1 MNFVFSAKGVRHII
15 KLFFEKHVFRSSAS
29 LSYFLVMSIF
39 PLLICSQ
46 WLLGTLGE
54 DILSFLENYAELIP
68 ENALS
73 VLEDYLVYT
82 GSQSKTLL
90 SIGVLSAIYTGAAS
104 YRTLFG
110 ILHDIF
116 EVHPRHSFLQ
126 FLMSFAWAILFL
138 LFIYVS
144 AVILLGG
151 HWMIRLLTPFLE
163 KIEMIQ
169 LLDLANLWNWFRFI
183 LLIVFSSIMLFFLY
197 YAAQW
202 YCPYHTAV
210 LPGAVIASLLLT
222 VSSSIFSWIISLS
235 VNYSLIYGSLASII
249 ILMFWLYIMSNIV
262 ILGSIINREIS
273 DQNSNPTMKVH
284 KDVRRFIKGE

>member
-1 MNFVFSAKGVRHII
+1 MNVVFSLEGIRRII
-15 KLFFEKHVFRSSAS
+15 KIFFEKHVFRSSAS

-46 WLLGTLGE
+46 WLLGTLGA
-54 DILSFLENYAELIP
+54 DILSFFNNYAELIP

-73 VLEDYLVYT
+73 VVEDYLT
-82 GSQSKTLL
+82 HTDSQSKTLL
-90 SIGVLSAIYTGAAS
+90 STGILSAIYTGAAS

-116 EVHPRHSFLQ
+116 EIHPRHTFFQ
-126 FLMSFAWAILFL
+126 FLMSFVWAVLFL
-138 LFIYVS
+138 FFIYMS

-151 HWMIRLLTPFLE
+151 HWMVRLLSPFLR
-163 KIEMIQ
+163 KIEMIH

-183 LLIVFSSIMLFFLY
+183 LLIILSSVILSFLY
-197 YAAQW
+197 YTAQW
-202 YCPYHTAV
+202 YCPYHTTV
-210 LPGAVIASLLLT
+210 LPGAVIASLCLAI
-222 VSSSIFSWIISLS
+222 SSSVFSLVISLS

-262 ILGSIINREIS
+262 ILGSIVNRVIS
-273 DQNSNPTMKVH
+273 DQNGNSTTKSH
-284 KDVRRFIKGE
+284 KNTRRFIKGK